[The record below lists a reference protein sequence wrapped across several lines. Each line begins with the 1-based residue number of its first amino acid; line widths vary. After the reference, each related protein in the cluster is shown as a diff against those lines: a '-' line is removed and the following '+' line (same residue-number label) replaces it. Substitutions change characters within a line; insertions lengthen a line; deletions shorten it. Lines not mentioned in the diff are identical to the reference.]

1 MFAYTGTYK
10 GKRITVMA
18 HGMGMPSIGIYAYEL
33 YHFYKVKSIIRI
45 GSCGAY
51 SAELKLGDV
60 LGAEEAL
67 SYSTFAAD
75 LGVEVKDHILK
86 ATPILLD
93 LCKHT
98 AKTLTINT
106 TFGRIFCQDV
116 FYDKYTLAENLKRS
130 HNALGVEMEAF
141 ALYAC
146 ALKHNASALTLLTVS
161 DSMIT
166 NEAMSHEEVQTSF
179 KNMVTLAL
187 ETGIQ
192 C

>member
-1 MFAYTGTYK
+1 MFGYTGTYK

-18 HGMGMPSIGIYAYEL
+18 HGMGMASIGIYTYEL
-33 YHFYKVKSIIRI
+33 YHFYNVKTIIRI

-51 SAELKLGDV
+51 SASLNLGDV
-60 LGAEEAL
+60 IAVEEAF
-67 SYSTFAAD
+67 SYSEFATD
-75 LGVEVKDHILK
+75 MGVEVKNHILT
-86 ATPILLD
+86 ATPKLLN

-98 AKTLTINT
+98 AKNLMISTTI
-106 TFGRIFCQDV
+106 GRVFCQDV
-116 FYDKYTLAENLKRS
+116 FYDKYTLAENIKRS
-130 HNALGVEMEAF
+130 HKSIAVEMEAF

-146 ALKHNASALTLLTVS
+146 AAKHNAAALTLLTVS
-161 DSMIT
+161 DSMVT
-166 NEAMSHEEVQTSF
+166 NEAMTPEDVQTSF